1 MVSKNMGPA
10 SAWIFTGLLV
20 LIYVLMHVVQ
30 IYLFSWFHSVHIIT
44 NVLIQSPAD
53 RTFGVDV
60 VVFFF
65 CFLLGLFF
73 FQFFVVVIT
82 DNASASLPVSWSAC
96 IRISPGVFFSKCG
109 VRPAGE

>member
-1 MVSKNMGPA
+1 
-10 SAWIFTGLLV
+10 
-20 LIYVLMHVVQ
+20 MHVFQ
-30 IYLFSWFHSVHIIT
+30 IHLFSWFYSVHIIT

-53 RTFGVDV
+53 RTFGVDD

-65 CFLLGLFF
+65 CFLLGLFFFF

-96 IRISPGVFFSKCG
+96 IRISLGVCFSKCG